1 MADLVNPFANPYL
14 PSFVNQR
21 PRINGM
27 QLPSPAPSV
36 TVPNNPVYSQIRS
49 ANGFDGA
56 RSYAA
61 NNLMPGSSDIIA
73 ESDPNMARVF
83 IVAKDQGG
91 QVIVEGYRL
100 IREEEP
106 KPITMDDLN
115 SKMSELLDRMNKL
128 EEERNNGNKPGSD
141 ASWKAPRQSNEPRI
155 QPNGRNGTGYDKP
168 GGGSSA
174 DAAK

>member
-1 MADLVNPFANPYL
+1 MADLINPYANPYL

-21 PRINGM
+21 PRIAEV
-27 QLPSPAPSV
+27 PAIG
-36 TVPNNPVYSQIRS
+36 TPVYSQIQS
-49 ANGFDGA
+49 VNGFEGA
-56 RSYAA
+56 KSYAT
-61 NNLMPGSSDIIA
+61 NRLTPGSSGIIA
-73 ESDPNMARVF
+73 ESDPNMARIY
-83 IVAKDQGG
+83 IVAKDQNN
-91 QVIVEGYRL
+91 QIIVEGYRL
-100 IREEEP
+100 VREEEP